1 MDGANNAACK
11 VATAHDTVDLLSFA
25 FDAVLVSTVFAG
37 IRRSAGISL
46 ATDQV
51 QNEGIKFVLDKY
63 FESGEWVMDRSVEL
77 LQRFP
82 TAFERKN

>member
-1 MDGANNAACK
+1 MSR
-11 VATAHDTVDLLSFA
+11 LLSFA

-37 IRRSAGISL
+37 IRRSAGISPPGL

-51 QNEGIKFVLDKY
+51 QNEGLKFVLDKY